1 MSVTAPQGF
10 AAAGV
15 AAAAKKKDSGPDTEP
30 VTFESTAPP
39 AAPAAPVAPVAPG
52 APGETVTG
60 EVPPIPPVDETLA
73 DGTVDADPGV
83 DPATRRIDDRPAGG
97 PL

>member
-1 MSVTAPQGF
+1 M
-10 AAAGV
+10 
-15 AAAAKKKDSGPDTEP
+15 
-30 VTFESTAPP
+30 
-39 AAPAAPVAPVAPG
+39 APG

>member
-1 MSVTAPQGF
+1 V